1 MIRSWRRAAHRCI
14 ALAALA
20 ALAAPRAASAGDDGA
35 RVSLVWRTPEGSD
48 CPSRDEVI
56 EQVQRLVGPAP
67 TREQAPVRASAEVH
81 RDAGG
86 RFRVELVTW
95 MGSSQGVRVI
105 EERSCRAMA
114 EATVVILAWMID
126 PEAMAAREGAT
137 GAGPATP
144 GPPPPPRAPDAASA
158 SPAPVPAPSRQR
170 SAADAGD
177 RITLMAR
184 LAAAGDL
191 GTLPGASLGVGAR
204 VALGRRRVRLGLHGA
219 LWPGRSTTIASGP
232 EGTPIGGSFALA
244 VVGVE
249 GCGEPTALPVALC
262 GGLELDHLTGTGLG
276 VRFPASASATWL
288 SFSAGLDARFSLL
301 GPLGAA
307 AHAALLIPTRRERFA
322 IDDVG
327 LVHRPSAVAGRASL
341 GLELSF

>member
-1 MIRSWRRAAHRCI
+1 MSRSWSRVAHPCI
-14 ALAALA
+14 ALAV
-20 ALAAPRAASAGDDGA
+20 LAAPAAASAGDDGA

-86 RFRVELVTW
+86 RWRVELVTW

-126 PEAMAAREGAT
+126 PEAMAARESAT

-144 GPPPPPRAPDAASA
+144 GPPPPPRAPDAAAASA
-158 SPAPVPAPSRQR
+158 PPASVPAPPSER
-170 SAADAGD
+170 SEADPGD

-204 VALGRRRVRLGLHGA
+204 VALGHRRVRLGLHGA

-232 EGTPIGGSFALA
+232 EGTPIGGSFGLA

-249 GCGEPTALPVALC
+249 GCGEPAALPVALC

-288 SFSAGLDARFSLL
+288 SFSAGLDARFSIL

-307 AHAALLIPTRRERFA
+307 AHAALLIPMRRERFG

-327 LVHRPSAVAGRASL
+327 LVHQPSAVAGRASL

>member
-1 MIRSWRRAAHRCI
+1 MNRSWSRVAHPCI
-14 ALAALA
+14 ALAV
-20 ALAAPRAASAGDDGA
+20 LAAPAAASAGDDGA
-35 RVSLVWRTPEGSD
+35 RVSLVWHTPEGSD

-67 TREQAPVRASAEVH
+67 TREQAPVRASAEVR
-81 RDAGG
+81 RDADG
-86 RFRVELVTW
+86 RWRVELVTW
-95 MGSSQGVRVI
+95 MGASQGVRVV

-137 GAGPATP
+137 GAPATP
-144 GPPPPPRAPDAASA
+144 GPPPPPRAHEAAAASA
-158 SPAPVPAPSRQR
+158 SPAPPAASSRKR
-170 SAADAGD
+170 SEADPAD
-177 RITLMAR
+177 RITIMAR

-191 GTLPGASLGVGAR
+191 GTLPGPSLGVGAR
-204 VALGRRRVRLGLHGA
+204 FALGHGRVRLGLHGA

-232 EGTPIGGSFALA
+232 DGTPLGASFELA

-249 GCGEPTALPVALC
+249 GCGEPAALPVALC

-288 SFSAGLDARFSLL
+288 SFSAGLDARLSII
-301 GPLGAA
+301 GPLGAT
-307 AHAALLIPTRRERFA
+307 AHAALLIPTRRERFG

-327 LVHRPSAVAGRASL
+327 LVHRPSVVAGRASV

>member
-1 MIRSWRRAAHRCI
+1 MIRSWSRVAHPCI
-14 ALAALA
+14 ALAVLA

-48 CPSRDEVI
+48 CPSRDDVI

-81 RDAGG
+81 RDADG

-95 MGSSQGVRVI
+95 MGASQGVRVI

-126 PEAMAAREGAT
+126 PEAMAAREGA
-137 GAGPATP
+137 GAAAP
-144 GPPPPPRAPDAASA
+144 GPPPPPRAPGAAAASA
-158 SPAPVPAPSRQR
+158 SPVPAPAPSRRR
-170 SAADAGD
+170 SDSDPGD
-177 RITLMAR
+177 RITLTAR

-204 VALGRRRVRLGLHGA
+204 VALGHRRVRLGLHGA
-219 LWPGRSTTIASGP
+219 LWPGRSTTIAPGP

-249 GCGEPTALPVALC
+249 GCGEPAALPVALC

-276 VRFPASASATWL
+276 VRFPSSASATWL
-288 SFSAGLDARFSLL
+288 SFSAGLEARISIL

-307 AHAALLIPTRRERFA
+307 AHAALLIPTRRERFV

-327 LVHRPSAVAGRASL
+327 LVHRPSAVAGRVGL